1 MRLEETVIFL
11 LLEEVAIL
19 NHFDFV
25 YKANRLRLKVLSS
38 YLLKINRE
46 KYGCDYMAF

>member
-1 MRLEETVIFL
+1 MRLEEIVIC
-11 LLEEVAIL
+11 LLEEVAIID
-19 NHFDFV
+19 HFDFV